1 MTTPRVLLYDIETSP
16 LLTWNWGIWQQN
28 AIRVKQEFT
37 ILSVA
42 WRWLGQKAIHVVA
55 QCDFEDYVPGEVD
68 DYNVVATL
76 HELFEKAD
84 IVVAHNGNKF
94 DQAKSR
100 ARMVVHG
107 LEPPTGF
114 KEVDTLQVA
123 RKQFKFTSNRL
134 DDLCR
139 VLGIG
144 EKHETGGFSTW
155 EGCME
160 GDEKAWR
167 KMKTYNR
174 HDVIL
179 LEALYLRLLPWMT
192 NHPNMAV
199 MSDKPDGCPKCGA
212 NQPGDIQSRG
222 WRYYQVT
229 KRRAFRCYRCGG
241 IFYGRHLVKSDA
253 QNVP

>member
-1 MTTPRVLLYDIETSP
+1 M
-16 LLTWNWGIWQQN
+16 
-28 AIRVKQEFT
+28 A
-37 ILSVA
+37 
-42 WRWLGQKAIHVVA
+42 
-55 QCDFEDYVPGEVD
+55 
-68 DYNVVATL
+68 
-76 HELFEKAD
+76 
-84 IVVAHNGNKF
+84 
-94 DQAKSR
+94 
-100 ARMVVHG
+100 VHG

-199 MSDKPDGCPKCGA
+199 MSDKPDACPKCGA
-212 NQPGDIQSRG
+212 RQSQIQSRG
-222 WRYYQVT
+222 WRYYQLT
-229 KRRAFRCYRCGG
+229 KRRAFRCAMCRG
-241 IFYGRHLVKSDA
+241 IFYGRSFVKSDA